1 MLILINNNTTVSI
14 ADCESR
20 SAPSAHIF
28 HMCRSM
34 LPVYICISSV
44 VQASVRVLLSRRASK
59 RAAPPSMPMSFER
72 RSREVMRQF
81 PRSMR
86 AMVRAPSSRSALP
99 ARLTLRKMG
108 SCAAAAAAA
117 DADADASLAG
127 KNGPQS
133 PVCTSVVD
141 GRPILDEGEHRML
154 GNRAVC
160 FSPDSRAAAY
170 HFFGNLLSVK
180 LLGRY
185 LLE

>member
-1 MLILINNNTTVSI
+1 MLILINNNNTVSI

-72 RSREVMRQF
+72 RSREVMRLF

-133 PVCTSVVD
+133 PVWLMADRFS
-141 GRPILDEGEHRML
+141 M
-154 GNRAVC
+154 RANTGC
-160 FSPDSRAAAY
+160 REIEPSASRQI
-170 HFFGNLLSVK
+170 
-180 LLGRY
+180 LGRQRTTS
-185 LLE
+185 LVACCA

>member
-1 MLILINNNTTVSI
+1 
-14 ADCESR
+14 
-20 SAPSAHIF
+20 
-28 HMCRSM
+28 MCRSM

-72 RSREVMRQF
+72 RSREVMRLF

-117 DADADASLAG
+117 AAAADADASLAG

-133 PVCTSVVD
+133 PVLLMADRFS
-141 GRPILDEGEHRML
+141 M
-154 GNRAVC
+154 RA
-160 FSPDSRAAAY
+160 SR
-170 HFFGNLLSVK
+170 LL
-180 LLGRY
+180 LARF
-185 LLE
+185 